1 MQAAPPPATHRLHW
15 IPVEPSWL
23 VSVALVL
30 LAVLPHQIPAY
41 IRGFLGSAG
50 GALLYAGATA
60 WLFMKTPVLA
70 VAMALLFVGVWTYS
84 SSHTVER
91 FTAPINLVK
100 DRVDDQERRRR
111 WFQEEVLSEDPHGI
125 QDRTENPD
133 LLYDEVSD
141 QERHPWLSE
150 EMLNEHPQAIQDRP
164 VPAASDY
171 DNSGR

>member
-1 MQAAPPPATHRLHW
+1 
-15 IPVEPSWL
+15 
-23 VSVALVL
+23 
-30 LAVLPHQIPAY
+30 VLPHQVPAY

-60 WLFMKTPVLA
+60 YLFMKSPVLA
-70 VAMALLFVGVWTYS
+70 VAMALLFVGVWTYNRS
-84 SSHTVER
+84 PVEQ
-91 FTAPINLVK
+91 FTASLNLVK
-100 DRVDDQERRRR
+100 DRVDVQERRRR

-150 EMLNEHPQAIQDRP
+150 EALNEHPQAIQDRP